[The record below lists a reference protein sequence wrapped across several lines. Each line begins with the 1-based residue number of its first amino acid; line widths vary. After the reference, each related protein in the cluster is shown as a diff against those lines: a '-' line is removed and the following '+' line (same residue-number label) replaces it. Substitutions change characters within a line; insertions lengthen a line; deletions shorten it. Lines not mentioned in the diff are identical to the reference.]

1 MKRIGIT
8 GGIGSGK
15 SVVSN
20 LLRVMGF
27 PVYDTD
33 SEARY
38 LMNTSPELKAQIVG
52 VFGDDVYAGGVLDR
66 PLLASR
72 VFGHPEQ
79 VARLNAIVH
88 PAVRQDFDRWSR
100 ACRGRICFVESA
112 ILYESHLDRLVD
124 EVWLVTAPEALR
136 IERVQQ
142 RSGLTPDEVRRRI
155 ASQMS
160 DEERSHRATHLICND
175 GRVSLIA
182 TVLSL
187 LGQELK

>member
-38 LMNTSPELKAQIVG
+38 LMNTSPELKAQIGG

>member
-142 RSGLTPDEVRRRI
+142 RSRLTPDEVRRRI

>member
-20 LLRVMGF
+20 LLRVMGY

-33 SEARY
+33 TEARR
-38 LMNTSPELKAQIVG
+38 LMNSQFELKAQLIEA
-52 VFGDDVYAGGVLDR
+52 FGADIYAGGVLNR
-66 PLLASR
+66 SLLASR
-72 VFGHPEQ
+72 TFGNPKQ
-79 VARLNAIVH
+79 IARLNAIVH
-88 PAVRQDFDRWSR
+88 PAVQHDFERWVFER
-100 ACRGRICFVESA
+100 RETTGFVESA
-112 ILYESHLDRLVD
+112 ILYESHFDRLVD

-142 RSGLTPDEVRRRI
+142 RSGLSVSEIRRRI
-155 ASQMS
+155 AAQMS
-160 DEERSHRATHLICND
+160 EEEKSRRATHIINND
-175 GRVSLIA
+175 DSKSLIA

-187 LGQELK
+187 LSV

>member
-20 LLRVMGF
+20 LLRVMGY

-33 SEARY
+33 SEARR
-38 LMNTSPELKAQIVG
+38 LMNSQPELQAQLSDA
-52 VFGDDVYAGGVLDR
+52 FGADIYTDGVLNR

-72 VFGHPEQ
+72 TFGNPGQ

-88 PAVRQDFDRWSR
+88 PAVRHDFEQW
-100 ACRGRICFVESA
+100 ACKRQEPVGFVESA
-112 ILYESHLDRLVD
+112 ILYESHFDRLVD

-136 IERVQQ
+136 IERVLQ
-142 RSGLTPDEVRRRI
+142 RSGLSADEVRRRI

-160 DEERSHRATHLICND
+160 DEERRRRATHVIVND
-175 GRVSLIA
+175 GCESLIA

-187 LGQELK
+187 LGV